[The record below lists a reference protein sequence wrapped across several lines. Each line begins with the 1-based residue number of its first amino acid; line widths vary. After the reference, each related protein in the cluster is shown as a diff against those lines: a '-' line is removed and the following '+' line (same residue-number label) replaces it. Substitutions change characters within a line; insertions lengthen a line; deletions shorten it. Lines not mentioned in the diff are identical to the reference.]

1 MEKVKEMNKTIF
13 RDNLLMTVD
22 EVLGHMDV
30 DKDNI
35 RFEII
40 PVYEKNKTFNGLD
53 DTMRLVVLSEKKVG
67 NKLFTLDEIIK
78 LVAWNLPFVP
88 IWINISLNRKEGEKI
103 IFNFETSLR
112 LRKPS
117 LLRNADTGHAPFK
130 AIIQNVTDIL

>member
-40 PVYEKNKTFNGLD
+40 PVYEKIK
-53 DTMRLVVLSEKKVG
+53 RLM
-67 NKLFTLDEIIK
+67 D
-78 LVAWNLPFVP
+78 
-88 IWINISLNRKEGEKI
+88 
-103 IFNFETSLR
+103 
-112 LRKPS
+112 
-117 LLRNADTGHAPFK
+117 
-130 AIIQNVTDIL
+130 

>member
-40 PVYEKNKTFNGLD
+40 PVYEKNKTPGPYILSGID
-53 DTMRLVVLSEKKVG
+53 MLCHASARL
-67 NKLFTLDEIIK
+67 
-78 LVAWNLPFVP
+78 W
-88 IWINISLNRKEGEKI
+88 
-103 IFNFETSLR
+103 
-112 LRKPS
+112 
-117 LLRNADTGHAPFK
+117 
-130 AIIQNVTDIL
+130 

>member
-53 DTMRLVVLSEKKVG
+53 DTMRLVVLSEKNVG

-130 AIIQNVTDIL
+130 AIIQNVTDI